1 MAEYIKKSA
10 VHEILYDCLLH
21 GKSKYTGFYRAWDE
35 IKNWEGVNEPFVR
48 CRDCANGVSIA
59 HQDKKFYCQVFNCEV
74 PDKGFCYRGAKKKVH
89 EVKFYPSGYGGVK
102 DDELCWMGIDESPK
116 KYTERQKI

>member
-21 GKSKYTGFYRAWDE
+21 GKSKYTGFFRAWDE

-48 CRDCANGVSIA
+48 CRNCANGISIA
-59 HQDKKFYCQVFNCEV
+59 PQDKKFYCQIFNCEV
-74 PDKGFCYRGAKKKVH
+74 PDKGFCYRGTKKKSSRSEILSIRLWSCKRRCVVLDGH
-89 EVKFYPSGYGGVK
+89 RR
-102 DDELCWMGIDESPK
+102 
-116 KYTERQKI
+116 TA